1 MASLDPG
8 LRFSL
13 QASRRLHWV
22 SRLAPLLV
30 QAQHQ
35 IHLLVRYLAHVSSF
49 GFESC
54 HATNSSGACFFP
66 SIFTKSAVSPPVET
80 TLPAISA
87 ALARQKGHMNC
98 ISYLEIQR

>member
-1 MASLDPG
+1 MTQIQRRKHGPSNERASESD
-8 LRFSL
+8 
-13 QASRRLHWV
+13 V
-22 SRLAPLLV
+22 APLLV

-54 HATNSSGACFFP
+54 DKFFGGCFFP
-66 SIFTKSAVSPPVET
+66 SIVTKSAVSPPVET

-98 ISYLEIQR
+98 ISYREIQR